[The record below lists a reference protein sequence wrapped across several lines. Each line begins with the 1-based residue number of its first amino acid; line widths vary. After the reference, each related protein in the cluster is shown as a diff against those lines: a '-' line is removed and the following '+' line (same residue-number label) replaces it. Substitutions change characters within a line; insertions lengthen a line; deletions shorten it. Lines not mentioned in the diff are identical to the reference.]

1 MAANRST
8 KRHNAAAASTVANA
22 SRASDHGRVA
32 MQSHP
37 NSDSTLGIEFG
48 AARLCKPHGSLRQPT
63 HTRTHARGDEL
74 DVLLRPSL
82 SETQTK
88 HKVHASFKTTC
99 ICRGNMLT
107 DAFDISSLHL
117 YYHGSP
123 TTAPNKIKAARRK
136 TERHM
141 ELEAASHII
150 EDTHAATLTTHGSQS
165 RQHMLRCSAKLAS
178 SKR

>member
-8 KRHNAAAASTVANA
+8 KRHNAAAASIVAKA

-37 NSDSTLGIEFG
+37 NSDSTLGLEFG

-63 HTRTHARGDEL
+63 HTRAHARGDEL

-123 TTAPNKIKAARRK
+123 TTAPNKNQGSEKENRK
-136 TERHM
+136 THGTRSCFPYNRRH
-141 ELEAASHII
+141 ARCNPDHTWFTIASA
-150 EDTHAATLTTHGSQS
+150 HAALQ
-165 RQHMLRCSAKLAS
+165 RKAC
-178 SKR
+178 